1 MIRNGSHGV
10 ILCDWHL
17 ITTFASLLFKIHHAI
32 YEQTNSKDHVSG
44 INQLAHG
51 AYDRRRQSQRPERPD
66 LNVQGPTDPLLRE
79 IRL

>member
-17 ITTFASLLFKIHHAI
+17 ITTFASLLFKIHHAM

-51 AYDRRRQSQRPERPD
+51 AYDRIDGHRLSGTCRR
-66 LNVQGPTDPLLRE
+66 G
-79 IRL
+79 

>member
-51 AYDRRRQSQRPERPD
+51 AYDRRF
-66 LNVQGPTDPLLRE
+66 L
-79 IRL
+79 